1 MTNCLDFGGGLDS
14 FVDSGWLFRILY
26 DYEVAEVLLHLHSA
40 AGSTVQGGSR
50 RSLIASVTVFFLNYF
65 LPSIYGECSCR
76 LAWENYCRAIECRG
90 REGDDWR
97 QINFTSSMTLKFFV
111 QLLFVVLL
119 VRAVDSCGPG
129 RGHGLRR
136 TARRSVYNTR
146 FLSRCLQLQKLANYH
161 AINR

>member
-1 MTNCLDFGGGLDS
+1 MIIQDSLRLRGSGSIIAFAFGSWQHRPRRESEIADRFS
-14 FVDSGWLFRILY
+14 YCFFFKLF
-26 DYEVAEVLLHLHSA
+26 
-40 AGSTVQGGSR
+40 STVYIRWMELS
-50 RSLIASVTVFFLNYF
+50 T
-65 LPSIYGECSCR
+65 CR
-76 LAWENYCRAIECRG
+76 KKYCRGIACRG

-129 RGHGLRR
+129 RGHGRRR
-136 TARRSVYNTR
+136 TARRSVYNMR